1 MIPVSVKTTCKHCNQ
16 TIVAASMNE
25 YKQHN
30 CRATFEKRSIECK
43 ISNCGRKFFGS
54 HSLKFHQKISHYK
67 KPYKDVLSLAMRDI
81 NNEES
86 SNVTKN
92 VTSVTEPS
100 FHVTQPPLQE
110 TDVFKLVSPATQ
122 TPSTTISKDPGMQQ
136 DPGQMIS
143 SQHPGLLP
151 APAQMISFQEQV
163 SISTQSSITSHTEL
177 PQHVYRASANILRK
191 AGRQSSKTGF
201 STSYTTST
209 TTFTNTNSFAQ
220 NSSDQGLGHLVSCR
234 NNLGNALSN
243 SVKLSEEQPQQ
254 QLKLSQHLKLSEEE
268 PQHQLKLSEEQLQQH
283 LKLSEEQ
290 TQQHLK
296 LTEEQP
302 QQQSSHLVL
311 QQPQGGDQQQAFT
324 ILRGQ
329 PVSQTDYLRMEIVRA

>member
-1 MIPVSVKTTCKHCNQ
+1 M
-16 TIVAASMNE
+16 
-25 YKQHN
+25 
-30 CRATFEKRSIECK
+30 
-43 ISNCGRKFFGS
+43 
-54 HSLKFHQKISHYK
+54 
-67 KPYKDVLSLAMRDI
+67 
-81 NNEES
+81 
-86 SNVTKN
+86 
-92 VTSVTEPS
+92 
-100 FHVTQPPLQE
+100 
-110 TDVFKLVSPATQ
+110 
-122 TPSTTISKDPGMQQ
+122 
-136 DPGQMIS
+136 
-143 SQHPGLLP
+143 
-151 APAQMISFQEQV
+151 
-163 SISTQSSITSHTEL
+163 
-177 PQHVYRASANILRK
+177 RK

-329 PVSQTDYLRMEIVRA
+329 PVSQTDYLEDGNSSSIILSTLAIEAGNHFMATTQNIPIKADNQLIQADNLLIPADNQQGKAENQLLQANTSGLSEFFPHHNNATQQGTLTISSF